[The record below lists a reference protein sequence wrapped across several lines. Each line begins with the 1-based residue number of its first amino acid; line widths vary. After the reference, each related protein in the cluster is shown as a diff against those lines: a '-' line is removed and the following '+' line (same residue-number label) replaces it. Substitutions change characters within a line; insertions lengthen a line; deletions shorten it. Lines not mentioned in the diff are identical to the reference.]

1 MSLKPAFTL
10 TAGSFRST
18 TAAAAGGPTKMTVER
33 HMDVAADALQVW
45 LMRAPD
51 VSAGDAVELKLG
63 YAGDEE
69 TVFTGDVAGVRVGLD
84 GCLLQAIGTMGKLL
98 ATHVSTVYE
107 HQDAGAIVRD
117 LIQAAGASAGDI
129 ASGPI
134 LPVFTVDRLRSSW
147 QHARALADRLG
158 FELFATRT
166 GAIVFKPFGGAA
178 QLDAGGL
185 VSSLVSA
192 VTGGGTGFTYGQHL
206 VRGEVLTGN
215 RSIDA
220 VEVGGE
226 SPASMQG
233 DATVHWLTTNDTDFR
248 GRAGSGS
255 RLLTVHDGAA
265 RTKDLADRF
274 AAGVLARASRGLSQA
289 AITVLGRAAVDL
301 GDHVEAADIPSRPR
315 VSGYVRG
322 VRHRFG
328 GRAGFLTDLVV
339 AMEAAA

>member
-33 HMDVAADALQVW
+33 HMDVASDALQVW

-51 VSAGDAVELKLG
+51 LSAGDAVELKLG
-63 YAGDEE
+63 YVGDEE
-69 TVFTGDVAGVRVGLD
+69 TVFTGEVAGVRAGLD
-84 GCLLQAIGTMGKLL
+84 GCLLQAVGTMGKLL
-98 ATHVSTVYE
+98 TAHASSVYE
-107 HQDAGAIVRD
+107 RQDAGSIVRD
-117 LIQAAGASAGDI
+117 LIQTAGASAGDI

-134 LPVFTVDRLRSSW
+134 LPLFTVDRLRNAW

-166 GAIVFKPFGGAA
+166 GAIVFKPFGAA
-178 QLDAGGL
+178 AELDTGL
-185 VSSLVSA
+185 VSSVVAA

-206 VRGEVLTGN
+206 VRGDVLTAG
-215 RSIDA
+215 RAIDA

-255 RLLTVHDGAA
+255 RRLTVHDGAA

-274 AAGVLARASRGLSQA
+274 AAGLLARASRGVSQA
-289 AITVLGRAAVDL
+289 AITVLGRASIEL
-301 GDHVEAADIPSRPR
+301 GDHVEAADIPGRPR

-322 VRHRFG
+322 LRHRFG
-328 GRAGFLTDLVV
+328 GHVGFLTDLVV
-339 AMEAAA
+339 AMEASA